1 MRLIKALLPLF
12 FLAGFLSYGKAQN
25 VFINIA
31 TTDGDVTTLHLYED
45 AQIYF
50 DNADRLVVETSPHSP
65 FVFYLSDIR
74 KITFSETVDTE
85 ENTLS
90 DISIFPNPVRDAL
103 MLLNI
108 ERNTSAQIYALDG
121 RLVKAFEIAEGQ
133 TVDVSALPAGLY
145 LLKVD
150 SKTLKLMKL

>member
-1 MRLIKALLPLF
+1 MKMKKALWLLLF
-12 FLAGFLSYGKAQN
+12 LVSFLTYGNAQDIFVN
-25 VFINIA
+25 VA
-31 TTDGDVTTLHLYED
+31 TTDGNVTTLHLYED

-50 DNADRLVVETSPHSP
+50 DSADRLVVETSANSP

-74 KITFSETVDTE
+74 KVTFSETVGIEEDTSE
-85 ENTLS
+85 
-90 DISIFPNPVRDAL
+90 ISIFPNPVRDAL
-103 MLLNI
+103 TLLNLGKS
-108 ERNTSAQIYALDG
+108 TSAQIYALDG
-121 RLVKAFEIAEGQ
+121 RLVKTFEITEGE